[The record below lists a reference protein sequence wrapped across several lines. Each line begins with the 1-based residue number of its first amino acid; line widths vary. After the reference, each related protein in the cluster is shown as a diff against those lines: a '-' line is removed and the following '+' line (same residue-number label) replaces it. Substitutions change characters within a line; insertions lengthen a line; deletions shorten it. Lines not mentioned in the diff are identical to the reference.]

1 MTDTTTTGTDLERRL
16 ARLEERTR
24 ALEDE
29 REVTRLILSYG
40 PLVDSGSADAVA
52 GLWDADG
59 VYDVDELLMRGRA
72 QIAAMVRS
80 DAHQG
85 WIAGGCAHF
94 VGPPHVT
101 VTGDDATAVS
111 YSLMV
116 THGDGGFAL
125 RRATAN
131 HWTLHR
137 ADSGWRI
144 VTRTARVL
152 DGRPESPALLAS
164 GVCAPVASGER
175 A

>member
-1 MTDTTTTGTDLERRL
+1 MADTTNGTDIERRL
-16 ARLEERTR
+16 ARLEQRTR

-29 REVTRLILSYG
+29 REVTRLLLSYG

-59 VYDVDELLMRGRA
+59 VYDVDELLMRGRD

-80 DAHQG
+80 GAHQG

-94 VGPPHVT
+94 VGPPRVT
-101 VTGDDATAVS
+101 VAGDDATAVS

-116 THGDGGFAL
+116 THADGGFVL

-131 HWTLHR
+131 HWTLR
-137 ADSGWRI
+137 RTDAGWRI
-144 VTRTARVL
+144 VNRTARVL

-164 GVCAPVASGER
+164 GVSAPVPDGER